1 METETI
7 IDEKGRICIPATL
20 RKKLNLNAGEKIIMR
35 IDEKQNLII
44 KALQGKN
51 PEALYQLA
59 ALLQEGRL
67 INLDN
72 KIKREIFIKLEK
84 YYYDLHQHSTL
95 LGELREYFTK
105 YPNLLS

>member
-1 METETI
+1 MLSDTI
-7 IDEKGRICIPATL
+7 MGPFIQLQSQKIDEL
-20 RKKLNLNAGEKIIMR
+20 KII
-35 IDEKQNLII
+35 EKQNLII

-72 KIKREIFIKLEK
+72 KIKKEIFIQLEK